1 MLLSCKMRTSGRII
15 LIVALALLA
24 SGCNQND
31 KLKALQLEEELA
43 ALQGEQMPG
52 VPDVQEVIEPESEP
66 FCFEFDA
73 PKYGV
78 DAGGSVTIGYSLPG
92 DAAIEVESYGDW
104 TVSVN
109 PTDGRS
115 GHIEVYCPDPA
126 IPVDIVVKATAPD
139 GRCTAAVLPVMVRDP
154 FTDATRTD
162 VAALAYFCFSRDL
175 ATDYHFKMMA
185 DAGFNML
192 TIEYVDNW
200 QEQLEL
206 AHKYGLKG
214 VLFINGPAGEYY
226 KSGGTSTLLAE
237 VIGVAK
243 NYPALYGYQIVDE
256 PILNDVAQYEYES
269 EAVTALDPDHPVY
282 VNMYPATPSYWSPTP
297 ELYRELVE
305 AYTTRCKLKFIT
317 FDQYPVWITGV
328 ELSWR
333 TSLNIIRDISRQH
346 GIPFWAFTL
355 CCREWQREDPTLE
368 NIRLQC
374 NTNLAY
380 GAQVNQY
387 FVYHN
392 TSGTNYAP
400 LLSGWARDAS
410 GNYVEYPTTYT
421 SAYDYCKAYNTEM
434 HNRGYVFA
442 GSDVYKVCYTFAS
455 APGDVALVK
464 SDLPPQ
470 ISDFKTSDQMLVSF
484 VENKGNQY
492 LVAVNQSWQS
502 PVTVDV
508 SFTEMVYIIDHDGLF
523 TEMQPGEARLTVE
536 AGDMLVIKWK

>member
-1 MLLSCKMRTSGRII
+1 MRTAGRII
-15 LIVALALLA
+15 LIVAIALFA

-31 KLKALQLEEELA
+31 KLKVQQLEEELT
-43 ALQGEQMPG
+43 ALQGQPHS
-52 VPDVQEVIEPESEP
+52 VPDVQDIVEPAMDQ

-73 PKYGV
+73 PGYGI
-78 DAGGSVTIGYSLPG
+78 DAGGSVSIGYSLPV
-92 DAAIEVESYGDW
+92 DSTVEVETYGDW

-109 PTDGRS
+109 ATDGRTGS
-115 GHIEVYCPDPA
+115 IVVTCPDPA
-126 IPVDIVVKATAPD
+126 VPVDIVVKATAPD
-139 GRCTAAVLPVMVRDP
+139 GRETAAGLPILVRDP
-154 FTDATRTD
+154 YTDATRTD
-162 VAALAYFCFSRDL
+162 IPALAYYCFNRDL
-175 ATDYHFKMMA
+175 ATDYNFKMMA

-206 AHKYGLKG
+206 AHKYGMKG

-226 KSGGTSTLLAE
+226 RSGGTSALLAE

-243 NYPALYGYQIVDE
+243 NYPALYGYQIADE
-256 PILNDVAQYEYES
+256 PILNDVAQFEYET
-269 EAVTALDPDHPVY
+269 EAVTALDPEHPVY
-282 VNMYPATPSYWSPTP
+282 INMYPATPSYWSPTP
-297 ELYRELVE
+297 ESYRELVE
-305 AYTTRCKLKFIT
+305 TYTTRCKLKFIT

-355 CCREWQREDPTLE
+355 SCREWKREDPTIG

-380 GAQVNQY
+380 GAQVNQF

-392 TSGTNYAP
+392 TSGTNLAP
-400 LLSGWARDAS
+400 LLSGWARNPD
-410 GNYVEYPTTYT
+410 GTYTEYPTTYT
-421 SAYDYCKAYNTEM
+421 PLYDYCKAYNTEM

-442 GSDVYKVCYTFAS
+442 DSDVYKVCHTYAS
-455 APGDVALVK
+455 APGDVALLA
-464 SDLPPQ
+464 SDIPPQ
-470 ISDFKTSDQMLVSF
+470 MSDFTTSDQMLVSF
-484 VENKGNQY
+484 VKNKGNLY

-508 SFTEMVYIIDHDGLF
+508 TFTEMVYVIDHDGNF
-523 TEMQPGEARLTVE
+523 IEMQPGEAHLNVE
-536 AGDMLVIKWK
+536 EGDMLVIKYR